1 MITRLSRTTIWV
13 LDPDD
18 ALEFYTLK
26 LGFQRSKGVRYSGT
40 HDRGANESS

>member
-1 MITRLSRTTIWV
+1 MITRLSRTTIWD

-18 ALEFYTLK
+18 ALEFHTLK
-26 LGFQRSKGVRYSGT
+26 LGFRRSKRVRYLGT

>member
-1 MITRLSRTTIWV
+1 MISRLSRTTIWD

-18 ALEFYTLK
+18 ALEFHTLG
-26 LGFQRSKGVRYSGT
+26 LGFQRSKGVRYPGT